1 MISKIKDF
9 ITTVSLLVIGILL
22 FLFASQK
29 RRAEKAEE
37 DRRELEGKLETKKY
51 VLQKEKDAT
60 SIHDSVDDLSSDDV
74 KRLLIEMGADRSR
87 TGRD

>member
-1 MISKIKDF
+1 MMSKIKRF
-9 ITTVSLLVIGILL
+9 FVVAYLAVVGILL
-22 FLFASQK
+22 VMLNSQK
-29 RRAEKAEE
+29 RRAEKAEDE
-37 DRRELEGKLETKKY
+37 RRELEGKLETKKY

-60 SIHDSVDDLSSDDV
+60 SIHDTVDGLSDDDV